1 LSELEELRR
10 ELRLLRGWVEA
21 NTRRIEEL
29 EATAFQLDDAEE
41 VLLVAVPKFEKDKGY
56 DSKAI

>member
-1 LSELEELRR
+1 MEELRR

-41 VLLVAVPKFEKDKGY
+41 VLLVAVPKVKKDKRY
-56 DSKAI
+56 NSKAI

>member
-1 LSELEELRR
+1 MSELEELRR

-41 VLLVAVPKFEKDKGY
+41 VLLVAVPKVKKDKGY
-56 DSKAI
+56 NSKAI